1 MDTTESRSFAARLAD
16 LLKNEQH
23 AMADFLV
30 ALAEF
35 DRQRAWLALGYSGLF
50 PFLHQKLGLSKSAS
64 FFRKT
69 AAELIQRYPEIVE
82 PLRDGR
88 LCLST
93 MASVAKVLTPAN
105 RAEVLPRFFHR
116 SALEAKTIV
125 AEFAPVPN
133 PPTRTVVTVTPVR
146 ELPPAPAQ
154 MAVTDGARG
163 SHAEPGPDESTNDRI
178 DQVILQ
184 PSPSLRVE
192 PLTPTVTRIHVSV
205 SPAFVTKLEDARLA
219 LSRSMPGADA
229 EAILSAGLDLLLARD
244 AKKRGLVEKPRS
256 TLDDAED
263 APDSDHVPAAVERE
277 VRKRDGDCCQWQLES
292 GGICGS
298 RFQIQLDHIIPLALG
313 GKSVLKNLRLLCAPH
328 NKWAARQKLG
338 HALMNRYC
346 KDPRQPLLAGL
357 PRDGSGG

>member
-16 LLKNEQH
+16 LLRNEQR

-35 DRQRAWLALGYSGLF
+35 DRQRAWVALGYSGLF
-50 PFLHQKLGLSKSAS
+50 PFLHQRLGLSKSAS

-116 SALEAKTIV
+116 SAVEAKTIV
-125 AEFAPVPN
+125 AELAPVQN
-133 PPTRTVVTVTPVR
+133 PPTRTVVTVTPGR
-146 ELPPAPAQ
+146 PLPPAPARSS
-154 MAVTDGARG
+154 MTGGARG
-163 SHAEPGPDESTNDRI
+163 SDGEPAPEQSTKEPSEPL
-178 DQVILQ
+178 ILE
-184 PSPSLRVE
+184 PAPSLRVE

-219 LSRSMPGADA
+219 LSHSMPGASS
-229 EAILSAGLDLLLARD
+229 EEVLSAGLDLLLARD
-244 AKKRGLVEKPRS
+244 AKRKGLVEKPRP
-256 TLDDAED
+256 
-263 APDSDHVPAAVERE
+263 APASAPETPGAVYVPMAVRRE
-277 VRKRDGDCCQWQLES
+277 VWTRDETICQWPVD
-292 GGICGS
+292 GGGVCGS
-298 RFQIQLDHIIPLALG
+298 RLETELDHKNLRCRGAKPIPSELRVLCRMHNELAAHLALG
-313 GKSVLKNLRLLCAPH
+313 SEVM
-328 NKWAARQKLG
+328 NK
-338 HALMNRYC
+338 YC
-346 KDPRQPLLAGL
+346 RDPRQPLLAGL
-357 PRDGSGG
+357 PGDASGG

>member
-16 LLKNEQH
+16 LLRNEQH

-35 DRQRAWLALGYSGLF
+35 DRQRAWVALGYSGLF

-93 MASVAKVLTPAN
+93 MASVAKVIAPAN
-105 RAEVLPRFFHR
+105 RAEVLPRFFRR
-116 SALEAKTIV
+116 SALEAKAIV
-125 AEFAPVPN
+125 AELAPVPN

-146 ELPPAPAQ
+146 ALPPAPAL
-154 MAVTDGARG
+154 MSVTDGARG
-163 SHAEPGPDESTNDRI
+163 SHGEPGLDESTKEAAEPL
-178 DQVILQ
+178 ILQ

-219 LSRSMPGADA
+219 LSHSMPGADA

-244 AKKRGLVEKPRS
+244 AKRKGLVAKPRPAPAS
-256 TLDDAED
+256 EAE
-263 APDSDHVPAAVERE
+263 AGAVYVPMAARRE
-277 VRKRDGDCCQWQLES
+277 VWTRDQSICQWPLD
-292 GGICGS
+292 GGGVCGS
-298 RFQIQLDHIIPLALG
+298 RLDTDLVQRNLRCRGAKPIPSELRVLCHMHNKLAAHLALG
-313 GKSVLKNLRLLCAPH
+313 GE
-328 NKWAARQKLG
+328 
-338 HALMNRYC
+338 LMNKYC
-346 KDPRQPLLAGL
+346 RDPRQPLLAGL
-357 PRDGSGG
+357 PGDASGG